1 MRVLLLGGGGRE
13 HALGWKLSQSPHLT
27 ELLTVPGNPGLAG
40 IGPVIPGVDIEDP
53 AAVAALAVAE
63 SVDLVVVGPEGPLA
77 AGVVDALVAKGIPT
91 FGPGRAAAQ
100 LESSKA
106 FAKEIMRCAGVP
118 TGDASSFTDV
128 AAATAFLAD
137 HDGPYVV
144 KADGLAAGKGVL
156 VTSDVVAAQ
165 AWARLC
171 LEGHFGQAGRTI
183 VIEEHLRGDEVS
195 VFALCDGTTAIPLAP
210 ARDYKRLRD
219 GDLGPNTGGMGCYS
233 PPDDLPDDLIDVTMD
248 TVIRPVLHTLAA
260 EGIPYRGFLYAGLM
274 LTADGMQVLE
284 FNCRMGDPETQA
296 LMPRLEDDL
305 LELVTDAAQGS
316 LSERRLEWRD
326 DAAVDVVLAAP
337 GYPDAPERG
346 SPISGVGAAEAMS
359 DVIVFH
365 AGTGQSDEGLVTA
378 GGRVMNVVG
387 LGATVSAARSAAY
400 RGVDAIDFPGMQYRL
415 DIAASTGTD
424 N

>member
-1 MRVLLLGGGGRE
+1 
-13 HALGWKLSQSPHLT
+13 
-27 ELLTVPGNPGLAG
+27 
-40 IGPVIPGVDIEDP
+40 
-53 AAVAALAVAE
+53 
-63 SVDLVVVGPEGPLA
+63 
-77 AGVVDALVAKGIPT
+77 
-91 FGPGRAAAQ
+91 
-100 LESSKA
+100 
-106 FAKEIMRCAGVP
+106 
-118 TGDASSFTDV
+118 
-128 AAATAFLAD
+128 
-137 HDGPYVV
+137 
-144 KADGLAAGKGVL
+144 
-156 VTSDVVAAQ
+156 
-165 AWARLC
+165 
-171 LEGHFGQAGRTI
+171 
-183 VIEEHLRGDEVS
+183 
-195 VFALCDGTTAIPLAP
+195 
-210 ARDYKRLRD
+210 
-219 GDLGPNTGGMGCYS
+219 
-233 PPDDLPDDLIDVTMD
+233 
-248 TVIRPVLHTLAA
+248 
-260 EGIPYRGFLYAGLM
+260 M

-316 LSERRLEWRD
+316 LSERRLEWRHV
-326 DAAVDVVLAAP
+326 AAVDVVLAAP

-424 N
+424 D